1 MGNRDSAIEADY
13 SWVHFS
19 IATSAPLE
27 EEIYIYGK
35 FNNYNLGEEN
45 RMYYNPALE
54 IYEGILLLK
63 QGIYNYKYVTKT
75 EEALYLN
82 GVSGTHALT
91 ENSYLILVYYRN
103 FGTRHDALIGIGNT
117 SSFEIID

>member
-1 MGNRDSAIEADY
+1 
-13 SWVHFS
+13 
-19 IATSAPLE
+19 
-27 EEIYIYGK
+27 
-35 FNNYNLGEEN
+35 
-45 RMYYNPALE
+45 MYYNPALE

-75 EEALYLN
+75 EENLN
-82 GVSGTHALT
+82 LNSVSGTHALT

-103 FGTRHDALIGIGNT
+103 FGTRHDALIGVGNT